1 MSILNLQ
8 SDGLPSIMLTLARI
22 AAQDKPTSRDDLLG
36 ICVPQSGITK
46 DTDKDLAARARATL
60 VRWTNLGLFAEDR
73 DQVRLSVGLTKGES
87 IDAFTARLPEVCR
100 ELALRHENGLPLWA
114 TDGSVSEEATGR
126 TADFCRGLA
135 WCLAQDIYTLPNSH
149 AEIESLVTSQVQA
162 GRFIFL
168 NDTRWAGF
176 RTWARFLG
184 CATGDDSSFFC
195 DATPAVRW
203 AFSQIMHTE
212 ETLAASAVISRLAEC
227 LPVIDSGV
235 YRQEVEQT
243 LKPETWKKPAPGHL
257 STSLSFALQRL
268 HKQKTIQLTRMADA
282 SSQLTLVGQGGRT
295 WESFTHVRLT
305 KDAS

>member
-8 SDGLPSIMLTLARI
+8 SDGLPSIVLALARI
-22 AAQDKPTSRDDLLG
+22 AAQEKTTSRDDLFG
-36 ICVPQSGITK
+36 ICVPQSRAIN

-60 VRWTNLGLFAEDR
+60 VRWTNLGLFAEDG
-73 DQVRLSVGLTKGES
+73 DQVRLFVGPARGES
-87 IDAFTARLPEVCR
+87 IDAFTARLPELCR
-100 ELALRHENGLPLWA
+100 EFALSRENGLPLWA
-114 TDGSVSEEATGR
+114 ADGSISEETTGR

-135 WCLAQDIYTLPNSH
+135 WCLAQDIYTLPSSH
-149 AEIESLVTSQVQA
+149 AEIESLATSQVQA

-203 AFSQIMHTE
+203 AFSQIMRAE
-212 ETLAASAVISRLAEC
+212 ETLAASEVISRLAEC

-235 YRQEVEQT
+235 YRQEVEQA
-243 LKPETWKKPAPGHL
+243 LKPETWRRPAPGHL

-268 HKQKTIQLTRMADA
+268 HKQKKIQLTRMADA
-282 SSQLTLVGQGGRT
+282 NSQLTLVGQGGRT
-295 WESFTHVRLT
+295 WESFTHVRLM
-305 KDAS
+305 KDPS